1 MKHLLR
7 LAALCAALCLALAG
21 CAPAAAPGSS
31 APLPGSS
38 ADVQPAPAASAKPA
52 GEEYRAV
59 WISYLEWQSADF
71 SSEDAFRA
79 QMGSWFDQYAA
90 MGLNTVLA
98 QVRPFGDALYSSAIF
113 PWSSVC
119 TGTQGLDPG
128 FDPLAVLVEEAH
140 ARGLR
145 LEAWLNPYRLALN
158 DTVPGVFSAGNL
170 AAVHPE
176 WVKQAAGGQ
185 YLDPSR
191 QDVRDCIA
199 AGVQEILDGYA
210 VDGIH
215 LDDYFYPT
223 TDEAFDAAE
232 YAAAGTNLSLEDWR
246 RENVNALVRQLYQ
259 LVHAG
264 GRTAGAVPLGIS
276 PQGNNDNNYA
286 QQYSDAALWLSTPGY
301 IRRMAGPAPGRGGGP
316 VLWPWGLP
324 HRGRRRRQLRPRP
337 GPVADRPQ
345 PGGYGHHPARGRGRR
360 LWPVPQRFPSAQFGL
375 APAGPGRVR
384 RPDRGSAHSRLRPV
398 CIVSRPN
405 FVYNIGTVSIAAA
418 CSHHGAFRC
427 SQGAFPN
434 RKTPRKEK
442 LP

>member
-38 ADVQPAPAASAKPA
+38 ADVQPAPAAKPS

-71 SSEDAFRA
+71 SSEDVFRA

-98 QVRPFGDALYSSAIF
+98 QVRPFGDALYPSAIF

-158 DTVPGVFSAGNL
+158 DTVPGAFSADNL
-170 AAVHPE
+170 VAVHPE

-246 RENVNALVRQLYQ
+246 RDNVNALVRQLYQ

-276 PQGNNDNNYA
+276 PQGNNGNNYA

-301 IRRMAGPAPGRGGGP
+301 IDYAM
-316 VLWPWGLP
+316 
-324 HRGRRRRQLRPRP
+324 
-337 GPVADRPQ
+337 PQ
-345 PGGYGHHPARGRGRR
+345 VYWGYGYTTGSGST
-360 LWPVPQRFPSAQFGL
+360 RFAFENITAEWLALPRAEGVALYFGL
-375 APAGPGRVR
+375 GAYRIGDGDGGNYDHAQDQWQTGHNLADMVTTLRRAGADGFGLYRSDFLLR
-384 RPDRGSAHSRLRPV
+384 SAAWPQLAQAE
-398 CIVSRPN
+398 C
-405 FVYNIGTVSIAAA
+405 AALTEVL
-418 CSHHGAFRC
+418 HPEG
-427 SQGAFPN
+427 
-434 RKTPRKEK
+434 
-442 LP
+442 

>member
-1 MKHLLR
+1 MKHLPR
-7 LAALCAALCLALAG
+7 LAALFAALCLALAG
-21 CAPAAAPGSS
+21 CAPGAAPGSS

-38 ADVQPAPAASAKPA
+38 ADVQPSAAPSAKPA

-71 SSEDAFRA
+71 SSEAAFRA
-79 QMGSWFDQYAA
+79 QMGGWFDQYAA

-98 QVRPFGDALYSSAIF
+98 QVRPFGDALYPSAIF

-119 TGTQGLDPG
+119 TGTQGRDPG

-158 DTVPGVFSAGNL
+158 NTVPGAFSADSL
-170 AAVHPE
+170 AAAHPE

-191 QDVRDCIA
+191 PDVRDCIA

-223 TDEAFDAAE
+223 TDKAFDAAE
-232 YAAAGTNLSLEDWR
+232 YAAADTNLSLEDWR
-246 RENVNALVRQLYQ
+246 RGNVNALVRQLYQ

-301 IRRMAGPAPGRGGGP
+301 IDYAM
-316 VLWPWGLP
+316 
-324 HRGRRRRQLRPRP
+324 
-337 GPVADRPQ
+337 PQ
-345 PGGYGHHPARGRGRR
+345 VYWGYGYTTGSGST
-360 LWPVPQRFPSAQFGL
+360 RFAFENITAEWLALPRAEGVALYFGL
-375 APAGPGRVR
+375 GAYRIGDGDGGNYDHAQDQWQTGHNLADMVTTLRGAGADGFGLYRSDFLLR
-384 RPDRGSAHSRLRPV
+384 SAAWPQLAQAE
-398 CIVSRPN
+398 C
-405 FVYNIGTVSIAAA
+405 AALTEVL
-418 CSHHGAFRC
+418 HPEG
-427 SQGAFPN
+427 
-434 RKTPRKEK
+434 
-442 LP
+442 

>member
-38 ADVQPAPAASAKPA
+38 ADVQPAPAAKPS

-98 QVRPFGDALYSSAIF
+98 QVRPFGDALYPSAIF

-158 DTVPGVFSAGNL
+158 DTVPGAFSADNL

-232 YAAAGTNLSLEDWR
+232 YAAGTNLSLEDWR

-301 IRRMAGPAPGRGGGP
+301 IDYAM
-316 VLWPWGLP
+316 
-324 HRGRRRRQLRPRP
+324 
-337 GPVADRPQ
+337 PQ
-345 PGGYGHHPARGRGRR
+345 VYWGYGYTTGSGST
-360 LWPVPQRFPSAQFGL
+360 RFAFENITAEWLALPRAEGVALYFGL
-375 APAGPGRVR
+375 GAYRIGDGDGGNYDHAQDQWQTGRNLADMVTTLRGAGADGFGLYRSDFLLR
-384 RPDRGSAHSRLRPV
+384 NSAWPQLAQAE
-398 CIVSRPN
+398 C
-405 FVYNIGTVSIAAA
+405 AALTEVLHTA
-418 CSHHGAFRC
+418 G
-427 SQGAFPN
+427 
-434 RKTPRKEK
+434 
-442 LP
+442 

>member
-7 LAALCAALCLALAG
+7 LAAFCAALCLALAG
-21 CAPAAAPGSS
+21 CAPATAPGSS

-38 ADVQPAPAASAKPA
+38 ADVQPAPAASAKPS

-71 SSEDAFRA
+71 SSEGAFRA

-98 QVRPFGDALYSSAIF
+98 QVRPFGDALYPSAIF

-128 FDPLAVLVEEAH
+128 FDPLAILVEEAH

-158 DTVPGVFSAGNL
+158 DTVPGAFSADNL

-246 RENVNALVRQLYQ
+246 RENVNALVRQIYQ

-301 IRRMAGPAPGRGGGP
+301 IDYAM
-316 VLWPWGLP
+316 
-324 HRGRRRRQLRPRP
+324 
-337 GPVADRPQ
+337 PQ
-345 PGGYGHHPARGRGRR
+345 VYWGYGYTTGSGST
-360 LWPVPQRFPSAQFGL
+360 RFAFENITAEWLALPRAEGVALYFGL
-375 APAGPGRVR
+375 GAYRIGDGDGGNYDHAQDQWQTGRNLADMVTTLRGAGADGFGLYRSDFLLR
-384 RPDRGSAHSRLRPV
+384 NSAWPQLAQAE
-398 CIVSRPN
+398 C
-405 FVYNIGTVSIAAA
+405 AALTEVLHTA
-418 CSHHGAFRC
+418 G
-427 SQGAFPN
+427 
-434 RKTPRKEK
+434 
-442 LP
+442 

>member
-38 ADVQPAPAASAKPA
+38 ADVQPAPAAKPS

-71 SSEDAFRA
+71 SSEAAFRA

-98 QVRPFGDALYSSAIF
+98 QVRPFGDALYPSAIF

-158 DTVPGVFSAGNL
+158 DTVPGAFSADNL

-301 IRRMAGPAPGRGGGP
+301 IDYAM
-316 VLWPWGLP
+316 
-324 HRGRRRRQLRPRP
+324 
-337 GPVADRPQ
+337 PQ
-345 PGGYGHHPARGRGRR
+345 VYWGYGYTTGSGST
-360 LWPVPQRFPSAQFGL
+360 RFAFENITAEWLALPRAEGVALYFGL
-375 APAGPGRVR
+375 GAYRIGDGDGGNYDHAQDQWQTGRNLADMVTTLRGAGADGFGLYRS
-384 RPDRGSAHSRLRPV
+384 DFLLCNSAWPQLAQAE
-398 CIVSRPN
+398 C
-405 FVYNIGTVSIAAA
+405 AALTEVLHTA
-418 CSHHGAFRC
+418 G
-427 SQGAFPN
+427 
-434 RKTPRKEK
+434 
-442 LP
+442 

>member
-38 ADVQPAPAASAKPA
+38 ADVQPAPAAKPS

-98 QVRPFGDALYSSAIF
+98 QVRPFGDALYPSAIF

-158 DTVPGVFSAGNL
+158 DTVPGAFSADNL
-170 AAVHPE
+170 ATVHPE

-259 LVHAG
+259 LVHTG

-301 IRRMAGPAPGRGGGP
+301 IDYAM
-316 VLWPWGLP
+316 
-324 HRGRRRRQLRPRP
+324 
-337 GPVADRPQ
+337 PQ
-345 PGGYGHHPARGRGRR
+345 VYWGYGYTTGSGST
-360 LWPVPQRFPSAQFGL
+360 RFAFENITAEWLALPRAAGVALYFGL
-375 APAGPGRVR
+375 GAYRIGDGDGGNYDHAQDQWQTGRNLADMVTTLRGAGADGFGLYRSDFLLR
-384 RPDRGSAHSRLRPV
+384 NSAWPQLAQAE
-398 CIVSRPN
+398 C
-405 FVYNIGTVSIAAA
+405 AALTEVLHTA
-418 CSHHGAFRC
+418 G
-427 SQGAFPN
+427 
-434 RKTPRKEK
+434 
-442 LP
+442 

>member
-38 ADVQPAPAASAKPA
+38 ADVQPAPAASAKPS

-98 QVRPFGDALYSSAIF
+98 QVRPFGDALYPSAIF

-119 TGTQGLDPG
+119 TGTQGRDPG

-158 DTVPGVFSAGNL
+158 DTVPGVFSADNL

-301 IRRMAGPAPGRGGGP
+301 IDYAM
-316 VLWPWGLP
+316 
-324 HRGRRRRQLRPRP
+324 
-337 GPVADRPQ
+337 PQ
-345 PGGYGHHPARGRGRR
+345 VYWGYGYTTGSGST
-360 LWPVPQRFPSAQFGL
+360 RFAFENITAEWLALPRAEGVALYFGL
-375 APAGPGRVR
+375 GAYRIGDGDGGNYDHAQDQWQTGRNLADMVTTLRGAGADGFGLYRSDFLLR
-384 RPDRGSAHSRLRPV
+384 NSAWPQLAQAE
-398 CIVSRPN
+398 C
-405 FVYNIGTVSIAAA
+405 AALTEVLHTA
-418 CSHHGAFRC
+418 G
-427 SQGAFPN
+427 
-434 RKTPRKEK
+434 
-442 LP
+442 

>member
-38 ADVQPAPAASAKPA
+38 ADVQPAPAAKPS

-98 QVRPFGDALYSSAIF
+98 QVRPFGDALYPSAIF

-119 TGTQGLDPG
+119 TGTQGRDPG

-158 DTVPGVFSAGNL
+158 DTVPGAFSADNL
-170 AAVHPE
+170 ATVHPE

-232 YAAAGTNLSLEDWR
+232 YAAADTDLSLEDWR

-259 LVHAG
+259 LVHTG

-301 IRRMAGPAPGRGGGP
+301 IDYAM
-316 VLWPWGLP
+316 
-324 HRGRRRRQLRPRP
+324 
-337 GPVADRPQ
+337 PQ
-345 PGGYGHHPARGRGRR
+345 VYWGYGYTTGSGST
-360 LWPVPQRFPSAQFGL
+360 RFAFENITAEWLALPRAEGVALYFGL
-375 APAGPGRVR
+375 GAYRIGDGDGGNYDHAQDQWQTGRNLADMVTTLRGAGADGFGLYRSDFLLR
-384 RPDRGSAHSRLRPV
+384 NSAWPQLAQAE
-398 CIVSRPN
+398 C
-405 FVYNIGTVSIAAA
+405 AALTEVLHTA
-418 CSHHGAFRC
+418 G
-427 SQGAFPN
+427 
-434 RKTPRKEK
+434 
-442 LP
+442 

>member
-38 ADVQPAPAASAKPA
+38 ADVQPAPAAKPS

-98 QVRPFGDALYSSAIF
+98 QVRPFGDALYPSAIF

-119 TGTQGLDPG
+119 TGIQGCDPG

-158 DTVPGVFSAGNL
+158 DTVPGVFSADNL

-301 IRRMAGPAPGRGGGP
+301 IDYAM
-316 VLWPWGLP
+316 
-324 HRGRRRRQLRPRP
+324 
-337 GPVADRPQ
+337 PQ
-345 PGGYGHHPARGRGRR
+345 VYWGYGYTTGSGST
-360 LWPVPQRFPSAQFGL
+360 RFAFENITAEWLALPRAEGVALYFGL
-375 APAGPGRVR
+375 GAYRIGDGDGGNYDHAQDQWQTGRNLADMVTTLRGAGADGFGLYRSDFLLR
-384 RPDRGSAHSRLRPV
+384 NSAWPQLAQAE
-398 CIVSRPN
+398 C
-405 FVYNIGTVSIAAA
+405 AALTEVLHTA
-418 CSHHGAFRC
+418 G
-427 SQGAFPN
+427 
-434 RKTPRKEK
+434 
-442 LP
+442 

>member
-38 ADVQPAPAASAKPA
+38 ADVQPAPAAKPS

-98 QVRPFGDALYSSAIF
+98 QVRPFGDALYPSAIF

-158 DTVPGVFSAGNL
+158 DTVPGVFSADNL

-259 LVHAG
+259 LVHTG

-301 IRRMAGPAPGRGGGP
+301 IDYAM
-316 VLWPWGLP
+316 
-324 HRGRRRRQLRPRP
+324 
-337 GPVADRPQ
+337 PQ
-345 PGGYGHHPARGRGRR
+345 VYWGYGYTTGSGST
-360 LWPVPQRFPSAQFGL
+360 RFAFENITAEWLALPRAEGVALYFGL
-375 APAGPGRVR
+375 GAYRIGDGDGGNYDHAQDQWQTGRNLADMVTTLRGAGADGFGLYRSDFLLR
-384 RPDRGSAHSRLRPV
+384 NSAWPQLAQAE
-398 CIVSRPN
+398 C
-405 FVYNIGTVSIAAA
+405 AALTEVLHTA
-418 CSHHGAFRC
+418 G
-427 SQGAFPN
+427 
-434 RKTPRKEK
+434 
-442 LP
+442 

>member
-38 ADVQPAPAASAKPA
+38 ADVQPAPAAKPS

-98 QVRPFGDALYSSAIF
+98 QVRPFGDALYPSAIF

-158 DTVPGVFSAGNL
+158 DTVPGAFSADNL
-170 AAVHPE
+170 ATVHPE

-232 YAAAGTNLSLEDWR
+232 YAAAGTDLSLEDWR

-259 LVHAG
+259 LVHTG

-301 IRRMAGPAPGRGGGP
+301 IDYAM
-316 VLWPWGLP
+316 
-324 HRGRRRRQLRPRP
+324 
-337 GPVADRPQ
+337 PQ
-345 PGGYGHHPARGRGRR
+345 VYWGYGYTTGSGST
-360 LWPVPQRFPSAQFGL
+360 RFAFENITAEWLALPRAEGVALYFGL
-375 APAGPGRVR
+375 GAYRIGDGDGGNYDHAQDQWQTGRNLADMVTTLRGAGADGFGLYRSDFLLR
-384 RPDRGSAHSRLRPV
+384 NSAWPQLAQAE
-398 CIVSRPN
+398 C
-405 FVYNIGTVSIAAA
+405 AALTEVLHTA
-418 CSHHGAFRC
+418 G
-427 SQGAFPN
+427 
-434 RKTPRKEK
+434 
-442 LP
+442 

>member
-98 QVRPFGDALYSSAIF
+98 QVRPFGDALYPSAIF

-158 DTVPGVFSAGNL
+158 DTVPGVFSADNL

-259 LVHAG
+259 LVHTG

-301 IRRMAGPAPGRGGGP
+301 IDYAM
-316 VLWPWGLP
+316 
-324 HRGRRRRQLRPRP
+324 
-337 GPVADRPQ
+337 PQ
-345 PGGYGHHPARGRGRR
+345 VYWGYGYTTGSGST
-360 LWPVPQRFPSAQFGL
+360 RFAFENITSEWLALPRAEGVALYFGL
-375 APAGPGRVR
+375 GAYRIGDGDGGNYDHAQDQWQTGRNLADMVTTLRGAGADGFGLYRSDFLLR
-384 RPDRGSAHSRLRPV
+384 NSAWPQLAQAE
-398 CIVSRPN
+398 C
-405 FVYNIGTVSIAAA
+405 AALTEVLHTA
-418 CSHHGAFRC
+418 G
-427 SQGAFPN
+427 
-434 RKTPRKEK
+434 
-442 LP
+442 

>member
-98 QVRPFGDALYSSAIF
+98 QVRPFGDALYPSAIF

-158 DTVPGVFSAGNL
+158 DTVPGAFSANNL

-301 IRRMAGPAPGRGGGP
+301 IDYAM
-316 VLWPWGLP
+316 
-324 HRGRRRRQLRPRP
+324 
-337 GPVADRPQ
+337 PQ
-345 PGGYGHHPARGRGRR
+345 VYWGYGYTTGSGST
-360 LWPVPQRFPSAQFGL
+360 RFAFENITAEWLALPRAEGVALYFGL
-375 APAGPGRVR
+375 GAYRIGDGDGGNYDHAQDQWQTGHNLADMVTTLRGAGADGFGLYRSDFLLR
-384 RPDRGSAHSRLRPV
+384 SAAWPQLAQAE
-398 CIVSRPN
+398 C
-405 FVYNIGTVSIAAA
+405 AALTEVL
-418 CSHHGAFRC
+418 HPEG
-427 SQGAFPN
+427 
-434 RKTPRKEK
+434 
-442 LP
+442 

>member
-7 LAALCAALCLALAG
+7 LAAFCAALCLVLAG

-38 ADVQPAPAASAKPA
+38 ADVQPAPAAKPS

-98 QVRPFGDALYSSAIF
+98 QVRPFGDALYPSAIF

-158 DTVPGVFSAGNL
+158 DTVPGAFSTDNL
-170 AAVHPE
+170 ATVHPE

-232 YAAAGTNLSLEDWR
+232 YAAAGTDLSLEDWR

-301 IRRMAGPAPGRGGGP
+301 IDYAM
-316 VLWPWGLP
+316 
-324 HRGRRRRQLRPRP
+324 
-337 GPVADRPQ
+337 PQ
-345 PGGYGHHPARGRGRR
+345 VYWGYGYTTGSGST
-360 LWPVPQRFPSAQFGL
+360 RFAFENITAEWLALPRAEGVALYFGL
-375 APAGPGRVR
+375 GAYRIGDGDGGNYDHAQDQWQTGRNLADMVTTLRGAGANGFGLYRSDFLLR
-384 RPDRGSAHSRLRPV
+384 NSAWPQLAQAE
-398 CIVSRPN
+398 C
-405 FVYNIGTVSIAAA
+405 AALTEVLHTA
-418 CSHHGAFRC
+418 G
-427 SQGAFPN
+427 
-434 RKTPRKEK
+434 
-442 LP
+442 

>member
-38 ADVQPAPAASAKPA
+38 ADVQPAPATKPS

-98 QVRPFGDALYSSAIF
+98 QVRPFGDALYPSAIF

-158 DTVPGVFSAGNL
+158 DTVPGAFSADNL
-170 AAVHPE
+170 ATVHPE

-301 IRRMAGPAPGRGGGP
+301 IDYAM
-316 VLWPWGLP
+316 
-324 HRGRRRRQLRPRP
+324 
-337 GPVADRPQ
+337 PQ
-345 PGGYGHHPARGRGRR
+345 VYWGYGYTTGSGST
-360 LWPVPQRFPSAQFGL
+360 RFAFENITAEWLALPRAEGVALYFGL
-375 APAGPGRVR
+375 GAYRIGDGDGGNYDHAQDQWQTGRNLADMVTTLRGAGADGFGLYRSDFLLR
-384 RPDRGSAHSRLRPV
+384 NSAWPQLAQAE
-398 CIVSRPN
+398 C
-405 FVYNIGTVSIAAA
+405 AALTEVLHTA
-418 CSHHGAFRC
+418 G
-427 SQGAFPN
+427 
-434 RKTPRKEK
+434 
-442 LP
+442 

>member
-38 ADVQPAPAASAKPA
+38 ADVQPAPAAKPS

-98 QVRPFGDALYSSAIF
+98 QVRPFGDALYPSAIF

-158 DTVPGVFSAGNL
+158 DTVPGAFSADNL
-170 AAVHPE
+170 AAAHPE

-246 RENVNALVRQLYQ
+246 RGNVNALVRQLYR

-301 IRRMAGPAPGRGGGP
+301 IDYAM
-316 VLWPWGLP
+316 
-324 HRGRRRRQLRPRP
+324 
-337 GPVADRPQ
+337 PQ
-345 PGGYGHHPARGRGRR
+345 VYWGYGYTTGSGST
-360 LWPVPQRFPSAQFGL
+360 RFAFENITAEWLALPRAEGVALYFGL
-375 APAGPGRVR
+375 GAYRIGDGDGGNYDHAQDQWQTGRNLADMVTTLRGAGADGFGLYRSDFLLR
-384 RPDRGSAHSRLRPV
+384 NSAWPQLAQAE
-398 CIVSRPN
+398 C
-405 FVYNIGTVSIAAA
+405 AALTEVLHTA
-418 CSHHGAFRC
+418 G
-427 SQGAFPN
+427 
-434 RKTPRKEK
+434 
-442 LP
+442 

>member
-98 QVRPFGDALYSSAIF
+98 QVRPFGDALYPSAIF

-119 TGTQGLDPG
+119 TGTQGLGPG

-158 DTVPGVFSAGNL
+158 DTVPGAFSADNL
-170 AAVHPE
+170 ATVHPE

-232 YAAAGTNLSLEDWR
+232 YAAAGTDLSLEDWR

-259 LVHAG
+259 LVHTG

-301 IRRMAGPAPGRGGGP
+301 IDYAM
-316 VLWPWGLP
+316 
-324 HRGRRRRQLRPRP
+324 
-337 GPVADRPQ
+337 PQ
-345 PGGYGHHPARGRGRR
+345 VYWGYGYTTGSGST
-360 LWPVPQRFPSAQFGL
+360 RFAFENITAEWLALPRAEGVALYFGL
-375 APAGPGRVR
+375 GAYRIGDGDGGNYDHAQDQWQTGRNLADMVTTLRGAGADGFGLYRSDFLLR
-384 RPDRGSAHSRLRPV
+384 NSAWPQLAQAECAALTEVLH
-398 CIVSRPN
+398 
-405 FVYNIGTVSIAAA
+405 IA
-418 CSHHGAFRC
+418 G
-427 SQGAFPN
+427 
-434 RKTPRKEK
+434 
-442 LP
+442 

>member
-21 CAPAAAPGSS
+21 CAPGAAPGSS

-38 ADVQPAPAASAKPA
+38 ADVQPAPAAKPS

-71 SSEDAFRA
+71 SSEGAFRA
-79 QMGSWFDQYAA
+79 QMGSWFDQYTA

-98 QVRPFGDALYSSAIF
+98 QVRPFGDALYPSAIF

-158 DTVPGVFSAGNL
+158 DTVPGAFSADNL

-301 IRRMAGPAPGRGGGP
+301 IDYAM
-316 VLWPWGLP
+316 
-324 HRGRRRRQLRPRP
+324 
-337 GPVADRPQ
+337 PQ
-345 PGGYGHHPARGRGRR
+345 VYWGYGYTTGSGST
-360 LWPVPQRFPSAQFGL
+360 RFAFENITAEWLALPRAEGVALYFGL
-375 APAGPGRVR
+375 GAYRIGDGDGGNYDHAQDQWQTGHNLADMVTTLRGAGADGFGLYRSDFLLR
-384 RPDRGSAHSRLRPV
+384 SAAWPQLAQAE
-398 CIVSRPN
+398 C
-405 FVYNIGTVSIAAA
+405 AALTEVLHTA
-418 CSHHGAFRC
+418 G
-427 SQGAFPN
+427 
-434 RKTPRKEK
+434 
-442 LP
+442 

>member
-38 ADVQPAPAASAKPA
+38 ADVQPAPAAKPS

-98 QVRPFGDALYSSAIF
+98 QVRPFEDALYPSAIF

-119 TGTQGLDPG
+119 TGTQGRDPG

-158 DTVPGVFSAGNL
+158 DTVPGAFSADNL

-259 LVHAG
+259 LVHTG

-301 IRRMAGPAPGRGGGP
+301 IDYAM
-316 VLWPWGLP
+316 
-324 HRGRRRRQLRPRP
+324 
-337 GPVADRPQ
+337 PQ
-345 PGGYGHHPARGRGRR
+345 VYWGYGYTTGSGST
-360 LWPVPQRFPSAQFGL
+360 RFAFENITAEWLALPRAEGVALYFGL
-375 APAGPGRVR
+375 GAYRIGDGDGGNYDHAQDQWQTGHNLADMVTTLRGARADGFGLYRSDFLLRNSAWPQLAQAECAALTEVLHTAG
-384 RPDRGSAHSRLRPV
+384 
-398 CIVSRPN
+398 
-405 FVYNIGTVSIAAA
+405 
-418 CSHHGAFRC
+418 
-427 SQGAFPN
+427 
-434 RKTPRKEK
+434 
-442 LP
+442 

>member
-38 ADVQPAPAASAKPA
+38 ADVQPAPAAKPS

-98 QVRPFGDALYSSAIF
+98 QVRPFGDALYPSAIF

-158 DTVPGVFSAGNL
+158 DTVPGAFSADNL

-191 QDVRDCIA
+191 PDVRDCIA

-232 YAAAGTNLSLEDWR
+232 YAAADTNLSLEDWR
-246 RENVNALVRQLYQ
+246 RDNVNALVRQLYQ

-301 IRRMAGPAPGRGGGP
+301 IDYAM
-316 VLWPWGLP
+316 
-324 HRGRRRRQLRPRP
+324 
-337 GPVADRPQ
+337 PQ
-345 PGGYGHHPARGRGRR
+345 VYWGYGYTTGSGST
-360 LWPVPQRFPSAQFGL
+360 RFAFENITAEWLALPRAEGVALYFGL
-375 APAGPGRVR
+375 GAYRIGDGDGGNYDHAQDQWQTGHNLADMVTTLRGAGADGFGLYRSDFLLR
-384 RPDRGSAHSRLRPV
+384 SAAWPQLAQAE
-398 CIVSRPN
+398 C
-405 FVYNIGTVSIAAA
+405 AALTEVL
-418 CSHHGAFRC
+418 HPEG
-427 SQGAFPN
+427 
-434 RKTPRKEK
+434 
-442 LP
+442 

>member
-21 CAPAAAPGSS
+21 CAPAAVPGSS

-38 ADVQPAPAASAKPA
+38 ADVQPAPAAKPS

-71 SSEDAFRA
+71 SSEGAFRA

-98 QVRPFGDALYSSAIF
+98 QVRPFGDALYPSAIF

-158 DTVPGVFSAGNL
+158 DTVPGVFSADNL
-170 AAVHPE
+170 SAVHPE

-301 IRRMAGPAPGRGGGP
+301 IDYAM
-316 VLWPWGLP
+316 
-324 HRGRRRRQLRPRP
+324 
-337 GPVADRPQ
+337 PQ
-345 PGGYGHHPARGRGRR
+345 VYWGYGYTTGSGST
-360 LWPVPQRFPSAQFGL
+360 RFAFENITAEWLALPRAEGVALYFGL
-375 APAGPGRVR
+375 GAYRIGDGDGGNYDHSQDQWQTGRNLADMVTTLRGAGADGFGLYRSDFLLR
-384 RPDRGSAHSRLRPV
+384 NSAWPQLAQAE
-398 CIVSRPN
+398 C
-405 FVYNIGTVSIAAA
+405 AALTEVLHTA
-418 CSHHGAFRC
+418 G
-427 SQGAFPN
+427 
-434 RKTPRKEK
+434 
-442 LP
+442 

>member
-98 QVRPFGDALYSSAIF
+98 QVRPFGDALYPSAIF

-158 DTVPGVFSAGNL
+158 DTVPGAFSADNL
-170 AAVHPE
+170 ATVHPE

-301 IRRMAGPAPGRGGGP
+301 IDYAM
-316 VLWPWGLP
+316 
-324 HRGRRRRQLRPRP
+324 
-337 GPVADRPQ
+337 PQ
-345 PGGYGHHPARGRGRR
+345 VYWGYGYTTGSGST
-360 LWPVPQRFPSAQFGL
+360 RFAFENITAEWLALPRAEGVALYFGL
-375 APAGPGRVR
+375 GAYRIGDGDGGNYDHAQDQWQTGHNLADMVTTLRGAGADGFGLYRSDFLLR
-384 RPDRGSAHSRLRPV
+384 SAAWPQLAQAE
-398 CIVSRPN
+398 C
-405 FVYNIGTVSIAAA
+405 AALTEVLHTA
-418 CSHHGAFRC
+418 G
-427 SQGAFPN
+427 
-434 RKTPRKEK
+434 
-442 LP
+442 

>member
-38 ADVQPAPAASAKPA
+38 ADVQPAPAAKPS

-98 QVRPFGDALYSSAIF
+98 QVRPFGDALCPSAIF

-158 DTVPGVFSAGNL
+158 DTVPGAFSADNL

-223 TDEAFDAAE
+223 TDEAFDAVE

-301 IRRMAGPAPGRGGGP
+301 IDYAM
-316 VLWPWGLP
+316 
-324 HRGRRRRQLRPRP
+324 
-337 GPVADRPQ
+337 PQ
-345 PGGYGHHPARGRGRR
+345 VYWGYGYTTGSGST
-360 LWPVPQRFPSAQFGL
+360 RFAFENITAEWLALPRAEGVALYFGL
-375 APAGPGRVR
+375 GAYRIGDGDGGNYDHAQDQWQTGRNLADMVTTLRGAGADGFGLYRSDFLLR
-384 RPDRGSAHSRLRPV
+384 NSAWPQLAQAE
-398 CIVSRPN
+398 C
-405 FVYNIGTVSIAAA
+405 AALTEVLHTA
-418 CSHHGAFRC
+418 G
-427 SQGAFPN
+427 
-434 RKTPRKEK
+434 
-442 LP
+442 

>member
-38 ADVQPAPAASAKPA
+38 ADVQPAPAAKPS

-98 QVRPFGDALYSSAIF
+98 QVRPFGDALYPSAIF

-158 DTVPGVFSAGNL
+158 DTVPGAFSADNL
-170 AAVHPE
+170 ATVHPE

-199 AGVQEILDGYA
+199 AGVREILDGYA

-264 GRTAGAVPLGIS
+264 GRTSGAVPLGIS

-301 IRRMAGPAPGRGGGP
+301 IDYAM
-316 VLWPWGLP
+316 
-324 HRGRRRRQLRPRP
+324 
-337 GPVADRPQ
+337 PQ
-345 PGGYGHHPARGRGRR
+345 VYWGYGYTTGSGST
-360 LWPVPQRFPSAQFGL
+360 RFAFENITAEWLALPRAEGVALYFGL
-375 APAGPGRVR
+375 GAYRIGDGDGGNYDHAQDQWQTGRNLADMVTTLRGAGADGFGLYRSDFLLR
-384 RPDRGSAHSRLRPV
+384 NSAWPQLAQAE
-398 CIVSRPN
+398 C
-405 FVYNIGTVSIAAA
+405 AALTEVLHTA
-418 CSHHGAFRC
+418 G
-427 SQGAFPN
+427 
-434 RKTPRKEK
+434 
-442 LP
+442 

>member
-21 CAPAAAPGSS
+21 CAPGAAPGSS

-38 ADVQPAPAASAKPA
+38 ADVQPSAAASAKPA

-71 SSEDAFRA
+71 SSEAAFRA
-79 QMGSWFDQYAA
+79 QMGGWFDQYAA

-98 QVRPFGDALYSSAIF
+98 QVRPFGDALYPSAIF

-119 TGTQGLDPG
+119 TGTQGRDPG

-158 DTVPGVFSAGNL
+158 DTVPGAFSADSL
-170 AAVHPE
+170 AAAHPE

-185 YLDPSR
+185 YLDPSCP
-191 QDVRDCIA
+191 DVRDCIA

-232 YAAAGTNLSLEDWR
+232 YAAADTNLSLEDWR
-246 RENVNALVRQLYQ
+246 RDNVNALVRQLYR

-301 IRRMAGPAPGRGGGP
+301 IDYAM
-316 VLWPWGLP
+316 
-324 HRGRRRRQLRPRP
+324 
-337 GPVADRPQ
+337 PQ
-345 PGGYGHHPARGRGRR
+345 VYWGYGYTTGSGST
-360 LWPVPQRFPSAQFGL
+360 RFAFENITAEWLALPRAEGVALYFGL
-375 APAGPGRVR
+375 GAYRIGDGDGGNYDHAQDQWQTGHNLADMVTTLRGAGADGFGLYRSDFLLR
-384 RPDRGSAHSRLRPV
+384 SAAWPQLAQAE
-398 CIVSRPN
+398 C
-405 FVYNIGTVSIAAA
+405 AALTEVL
-418 CSHHGAFRC
+418 HPEG
-427 SQGAFPN
+427 
-434 RKTPRKEK
+434 
-442 LP
+442 

>member
-38 ADVQPAPAASAKPA
+38 ADVQPAPAAKPS

-98 QVRPFGDALYSSAIF
+98 QVRPFGDALYPSAIF

-158 DTVPGVFSAGNL
+158 DTVPGAFSADNL

-246 RENVNALVRQLYQ
+246 RGNVNALVRQLYQ

-301 IRRMAGPAPGRGGGP
+301 IDYAM
-316 VLWPWGLP
+316 
-324 HRGRRRRQLRPRP
+324 
-337 GPVADRPQ
+337 PQ
-345 PGGYGHHPARGRGRR
+345 VYWGYGYTTGSGST
-360 LWPVPQRFPSAQFGL
+360 RFAFENITAEWLALPRAEGVALYFGL
-375 APAGPGRVR
+375 GAYRIGDGDGGNYDHAQDQWQTGHNLADMVTTLRGAGADGFGLYRSDFLLR
-384 RPDRGSAHSRLRPV
+384 SAAWPQLAQAE
-398 CIVSRPN
+398 C
-405 FVYNIGTVSIAAA
+405 AALTEVL
-418 CSHHGAFRC
+418 HPEG
-427 SQGAFPN
+427 
-434 RKTPRKEK
+434 
-442 LP
+442 

>member
-38 ADVQPAPAASAKPA
+38 ADVQPAPAAKPS

-98 QVRPFGDALYSSAIF
+98 QVRPFGDALYPSAIF

-119 TGTQGLDPG
+119 TGTQGRDPG

-158 DTVPGVFSAGNL
+158 DTVPGAFSTDNL
-170 AAVHPE
+170 ATVHPE

-232 YAAAGTNLSLEDWR
+232 YAAAGSNLSLEDWR

-259 LVHAG
+259 LVHTG

-301 IRRMAGPAPGRGGGP
+301 IDYAM
-316 VLWPWGLP
+316 
-324 HRGRRRRQLRPRP
+324 
-337 GPVADRPQ
+337 PQ
-345 PGGYGHHPARGRGRR
+345 VYWGYGYTTGSGST
-360 LWPVPQRFPSAQFGL
+360 RFAFENITAEWLALPRAEGVALYFGL
-375 APAGPGRVR
+375 GAYRIGDGDGGNYDHAQDQWQTGRNLADMVTTLRGAGADGFGLYRSDFLLR
-384 RPDRGSAHSRLRPV
+384 NSAWPQLAQAECAALTEVLH
-398 CIVSRPN
+398 
-405 FVYNIGTVSIAAA
+405 IA
-418 CSHHGAFRC
+418 G
-427 SQGAFPN
+427 
-434 RKTPRKEK
+434 
-442 LP
+442 

>member
-98 QVRPFGDALYSSAIF
+98 QVRP
-113 PWSSVC
+113 WSSVC

-158 DTVPGVFSAGNL
+158 DTVPGAFSADNL

-199 AGVQEILDGYA
+199 AGMQEILDGYA

-259 LVHAG
+259 LVHTG

-301 IRRMAGPAPGRGGGP
+301 IDYAM
-316 VLWPWGLP
+316 
-324 HRGRRRRQLRPRP
+324 
-337 GPVADRPQ
+337 PQ
-345 PGGYGHHPARGRGRR
+345 VYWGYGYTTGSGST
-360 LWPVPQRFPSAQFGL
+360 RFAFENITAEWLALPRAEGVALYFGL
-375 APAGPGRVR
+375 GAYRIGDGDGGNYDHAQDQWQTGRNLADMVTTLRGAGADGFGLYRSDFLLR
-384 RPDRGSAHSRLRPV
+384 NSAWPQLAQAE
-398 CIVSRPN
+398 C
-405 FVYNIGTVSIAAA
+405 AALTEVLHTA
-418 CSHHGAFRC
+418 G
-427 SQGAFPN
+427 
-434 RKTPRKEK
+434 
-442 LP
+442 

>member
-38 ADVQPAPAASAKPA
+38 ADVQPAPAAKPS

-98 QVRPFGDALYSSAIF
+98 QVRPFGDALYPSAIF

-158 DTVPGVFSAGNL
+158 DTVPGAFSADNL

-232 YAAAGTNLSLEDWR
+232 YAAAGTDLSLEDWR

-301 IRRMAGPAPGRGGGP
+301 IDYAM
-316 VLWPWGLP
+316 
-324 HRGRRRRQLRPRP
+324 
-337 GPVADRPQ
+337 PQ
-345 PGGYGHHPARGRGRR
+345 VYWGYGYTTGSGST
-360 LWPVPQRFPSAQFGL
+360 RFAFESITAEWLALPRAEGVALYFGL
-375 APAGPGRVR
+375 GAYRIGDGDGGNYDHAQDQWQTGRNLADMVTTLRGAGADGFGLYRSDFLLR
-384 RPDRGSAHSRLRPV
+384 NSAWPQLAQAE
-398 CIVSRPN
+398 C
-405 FVYNIGTVSIAAA
+405 AALTEVLHTA
-418 CSHHGAFRC
+418 G
-427 SQGAFPN
+427 
-434 RKTPRKEK
+434 
-442 LP
+442 

>member
-52 GEEYRAV
+52 GAEYRAV

-98 QVRPFGDALYSSAIF
+98 QVRPFGDALYPSAIF

-158 DTVPGVFSAGNL
+158 DTVPGAFSANNL

-223 TDEAFDAAE
+223 TDEAFDASE

-301 IRRMAGPAPGRGGGP
+301 IDYA
-316 VLWPWGLP
+316 LP
-324 HRGRRRRQLRPRP
+324 Q
-337 GPVADRPQ
+337 VYW
-345 PGGYGHHPARGRGRR
+345 GYGYTTGSGST
-360 LWPVPQRFPSAQFGL
+360 RFAFENITAEWLALPRAEGVALYFGL
-375 APAGPGRVR
+375 GAYRIGDGDGGNYDHAQDQWQTGHNLADMVTTLRGAGADGFGLYRSDFLLR
-384 RPDRGSAHSRLRPV
+384 SAAWPQLAQAE
-398 CIVSRPN
+398 C
-405 FVYNIGTVSIAAA
+405 AALTEVL
-418 CSHHGAFRC
+418 HPEG
-427 SQGAFPN
+427 
-434 RKTPRKEK
+434 
-442 LP
+442 

>member
-38 ADVQPAPAASAKPA
+38 ADVQPAPAAKPS

-98 QVRPFGDALYSSAIF
+98 QVRPFGDALYPSAIF

-119 TGTQGLDPG
+119 TGTQGRDPG

-158 DTVPGVFSAGNL
+158 DTVPGAFSADNL
-170 AAVHPE
+170 ATVHPE

-223 TDEAFDAAE
+223 TDEVFDAAE

-301 IRRMAGPAPGRGGGP
+301 IDYAM
-316 VLWPWGLP
+316 
-324 HRGRRRRQLRPRP
+324 
-337 GPVADRPQ
+337 PQ
-345 PGGYGHHPARGRGRR
+345 VYWGYGYTTGSGST
-360 LWPVPQRFPSAQFGL
+360 RFAFENITAEWLALPRAEGVALYFGL
-375 APAGPGRVR
+375 GAYRIGDGDGGNYDHAQDQWQTGRNLADMVTTLRGAGADGFGLYRSDFLLR
-384 RPDRGSAHSRLRPV
+384 NSAWPQLAQAE
-398 CIVSRPN
+398 C
-405 FVYNIGTVSIAAA
+405 AALTEVLHTA
-418 CSHHGAFRC
+418 G
-427 SQGAFPN
+427 
-434 RKTPRKEK
+434 
-442 LP
+442 

>member
-38 ADVQPAPAASAKPA
+38 ADVQPAPAAKPS

-98 QVRPFGDALYSSAIF
+98 QVRPFGDALYPSAIF

-128 FDPLAVLVEEAH
+128 FDTLAVLVEEAH

-158 DTVPGVFSAGNL
+158 DTVPGAFSADNL
-170 AAVHPE
+170 ATVHPE

-301 IRRMAGPAPGRGGGP
+301 IDYAM
-316 VLWPWGLP
+316 
-324 HRGRRRRQLRPRP
+324 
-337 GPVADRPQ
+337 PQ
-345 PGGYGHHPARGRGRR
+345 VYWGYGYTTGSGST
-360 LWPVPQRFPSAQFGL
+360 RFAFENITAEWLALPRAEGVALYFGL
-375 APAGPGRVR
+375 GAYRIGDGDGGNYDHAQDQWQTGRNLADMVTTLRGAGADGFGLYRSDFLLR
-384 RPDRGSAHSRLRPV
+384 NSAWPQLAQAE
-398 CIVSRPN
+398 C
-405 FVYNIGTVSIAAA
+405 AALTEVLHTA
-418 CSHHGAFRC
+418 G
-427 SQGAFPN
+427 
-434 RKTPRKEK
+434 
-442 LP
+442 

>member
-38 ADVQPAPAASAKPA
+38 ADVQPAPAAKPS

-98 QVRPFGDALYSSAIF
+98 QVRPFGDALYPSAIF

-158 DTVPGVFSAGNL
+158 DTVPGAFSADNL
-170 AAVHPE
+170 ATVHPE

-232 YAAAGTNLSLEDWR
+232 YAAADTDLSLEDWR

-259 LVHAG
+259 LVHTG

-301 IRRMAGPAPGRGGGP
+301 IDYAM
-316 VLWPWGLP
+316 
-324 HRGRRRRQLRPRP
+324 
-337 GPVADRPQ
+337 PQ
-345 PGGYGHHPARGRGRR
+345 VYWGYGYTTGSGST
-360 LWPVPQRFPSAQFGL
+360 RFAFENITAEWLALPRAEGVALYFGL
-375 APAGPGRVR
+375 GAYRIGDGDGGNYDHAQDQWQTGRNLADMVTTLRGAGADGFGLYRSDFLLR
-384 RPDRGSAHSRLRPV
+384 NSAWPQLAQAE
-398 CIVSRPN
+398 C
-405 FVYNIGTVSIAAA
+405 AALTEVLHTA
-418 CSHHGAFRC
+418 G
-427 SQGAFPN
+427 
-434 RKTPRKEK
+434 
-442 LP
+442 

>member
-98 QVRPFGDALYSSAIF
+98 QVRPFGDALYPSAIF

-158 DTVPGVFSAGNL
+158 DTVPGVFSADNL

-301 IRRMAGPAPGRGGGP
+301 IDYAM
-316 VLWPWGLP
+316 
-324 HRGRRRRQLRPRP
+324 
-337 GPVADRPQ
+337 PQ
-345 PGGYGHHPARGRGRR
+345 VYWGYGYTTGSGST
-360 LWPVPQRFPSAQFGL
+360 RFAFENITAEWLALPRAEGVALYFGL
-375 APAGPGRVR
+375 GAYRIGDGDGGNYDHAQDQWQTGRNLADMVTTLRGAGANGFGLYRSDFLLR
-384 RPDRGSAHSRLRPV
+384 NSAWTQLAQAE
-398 CIVSRPN
+398 C
-405 FVYNIGTVSIAAA
+405 AALTEVLHTA
-418 CSHHGAFRC
+418 G
-427 SQGAFPN
+427 
-434 RKTPRKEK
+434 
-442 LP
+442 

>member
-21 CAPAAAPGSS
+21 CAPGAAPGSS

-38 ADVQPAPAASAKPA
+38 ADVQPAPAAKPS

-71 SSEDAFRA
+71 SSEGAFRA

-98 QVRPFGDALYSSAIF
+98 QVRPFGDALYPSAIF

-119 TGTQGLDPG
+119 TGTQGLAPG

-158 DTVPGVFSAGNL
+158 DTVPGAFSTDNL
-170 AAVHPE
+170 ATVHPE

-232 YAAAGTNLSLEDWR
+232 YAAAGTDLSLEDWR

-301 IRRMAGPAPGRGGGP
+301 IDYAM
-316 VLWPWGLP
+316 
-324 HRGRRRRQLRPRP
+324 
-337 GPVADRPQ
+337 PQ
-345 PGGYGHHPARGRGRR
+345 VYWGYGYTTGSGST
-360 LWPVPQRFPSAQFGL
+360 RFAFENITAEWLALPRAEGVALYFGL
-375 APAGPGRVR
+375 GAYRIGDGDGGNYDHAQDQWQTGRNLADMVTTLRGAGADGFGLYRSDFLLR
-384 RPDRGSAHSRLRPV
+384 NSAWPQLAQAE
-398 CIVSRPN
+398 C
-405 FVYNIGTVSIAAA
+405 AALTEVLHTA
-418 CSHHGAFRC
+418 G
-427 SQGAFPN
+427 
-434 RKTPRKEK
+434 
-442 LP
+442 